1 MIRVTDKH
9 VFFWNG
15 WPSNWHHSIFTA
27 EYEGKEYEFHNS
39 EQYFMFVKAKTFGD
53 EEIAERII
61 NEGKD
66 PKVAKALGR
75 EVKNYNDKVWNEKRY
90 EVMLEAN
97 YLKYTKC
104 PKLQEA
110 LLGER
115 YKGKG
120 FVEGSPYDRIWG
132 IGIHKDAAS
141 DDESTWKGQNL
152 LGKVLDEVR
161 DRIIAENAESE

>member
-1 MIRVTDKH
+1 
-9 VFFWNG
+9 
-15 WPSNWHHSIFTA
+15 
-27 EYEGKEYEFHNS
+27 
-39 EQYFMFVKAKTFGD
+39 
-53 EEIAERII
+53 
-61 NEGKD
+61 
-66 PKVAKALGR
+66 
-75 EVKNYNDKVWNEKRY
+75 
-90 EVMLEAN
+90 MLEAN

-104 PKLQEA
+104 PKLQED
-110 LLGER
+110 LLGEI

>member
-1 MIRVTDKH
+1 
-9 VFFWNG
+9 
-15 WPSNWHHSIFTA
+15 
-27 EYEGKEYEFHNS
+27 
-39 EQYFMFVKAKTFGD
+39 
-53 EEIAERII
+53 
-61 NEGKD
+61 
-66 PKVAKALGR
+66 
-75 EVKNYNDKVWNEKRY
+75 
-90 EVMLEAN
+90 MLEAN

-110 LLGER
+110 LLEEI

-120 FVEGSPYDRIWG
+120 FCESSPFDRIWG
-132 IGIHKDAAS
+132 AGIHTNDIT